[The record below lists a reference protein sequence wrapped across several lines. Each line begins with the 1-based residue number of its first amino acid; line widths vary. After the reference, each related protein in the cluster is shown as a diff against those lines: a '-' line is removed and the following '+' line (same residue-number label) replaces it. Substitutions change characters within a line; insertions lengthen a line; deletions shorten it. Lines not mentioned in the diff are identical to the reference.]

1 MKKKLPKLTSDEE
14 AEAFVARSDLTEY
27 DLSAMQMV
35 RFEREKGSVF
45 LLFSR
50 ILLALRLSRAP

>member
-14 AEAFVARSDLTEY
+14 AEAFVARSDL
-27 DLSAMQMV
+27 MV

>member
-35 RFEREKGSVF
+35 RFEREKSSVF